1 MKRIIFL
8 ALTSVAL
15 LACNQPKSNSAVIAE
30 QQEEIQD
37 SYTHNF
43 KEYGFT
49 LKAPCK
55 MEDVSSQ
62 AKGDFLVNYGGV
74 SNPNNP
80 NTMVAY
86 QLIVSRL
93 PVGYRDLPKSE
104 LDSKVDYIIKSKM
117 SGMKNLESIS
127 FGYEGYRGYVGET
140 THNGLKQKGI
150 IFLKDNYLIA
160 LTVLT
165 NNDIESKFDSF
176 TNSFKSISTKN
187 HNMIEAATEVNDKK
201 QSLSFGYSISAPCTL
216 KQYSSSDVNYSYSGA
231 INQDNQE
238 IAIVYKVQASDLPMK
253 YSQMG
258 EFDKKQIKNNL
269 LNYLRSK
276 ASYSEC
282 KVGIKNHFA
291 YNMTYTESG
300 VKIKGCL
307 MLTDSHVIELMIFS
321 KKGVSDAQLM
331 KFANSLKKN

>member
-8 ALTSVAL
+8 ALASAAL

-30 QQEEIQD
+30 QQEEAQD
-37 SYTHNF
+37 SYTHDF

-74 SNPNNP
+74 SNPNDP

-93 PVGYRDLPKSE
+93 PVGYKDLPKSE

-117 SGMKNLESIS
+117 SGMKNVESIN
-127 FGYEGYRGYVGET
+127 FGYEGYKGYVGET

-160 LTVLT
+160 LTVMT
-165 NNDIESKFDSF
+165 NDDIESKFNSF
-176 TNSFKSISTKN
+176 TNGFKSISTKN
-187 HNMIEAATEVNDKK
+187 DNIKAATEVNEKE

-216 KQYSSSDVNYSYSGA
+216 KRYSSSDVDYSYSGA
-231 INQDNQE
+231 INPDNQE
-238 IAIVYKVQASDLPMK
+238 IAIVYKVQVSTLPMR

-258 EFDKKQIKNNL
+258 EFDQKQIKNNL

-276 ASYSEC
+276 ASYSKC
-282 KVGIKNHFA
+282 KVGVKNHLA
-291 YNMTYTESG
+291 YNMTYSESG
-300 VKIKGCL
+300 FKIKECL
-307 MLTDSHVIELMIFS
+307 MLTDSYVIELMIFS